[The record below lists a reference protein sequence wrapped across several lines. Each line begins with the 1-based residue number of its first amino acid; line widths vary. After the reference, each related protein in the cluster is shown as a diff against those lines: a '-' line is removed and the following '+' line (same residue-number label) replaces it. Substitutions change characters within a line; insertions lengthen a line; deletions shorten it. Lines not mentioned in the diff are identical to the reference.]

1 MENLPLYIPLLF
13 ALATLLAV
21 YFFYKAAHHS
31 KTGLIILLAW
41 MALQACI
48 ALTGFYTNTQ
58 TNPPRFLLLAGPA
71 VLFIIFL
78 FATKTGRTFIDSLD
92 LTYLT
97 LLHTVRI
104 PVELVLFALYLH
116 NAVPR
121 LMTFEGRNFDILS
134 GISALFIYYFG
145 FVKKQ
150 LGKNVLLVW
159 NIICLGLL
167 LNVVINAVLSVPTTF
182 QQFAFDH
189 PNIAVLYFPF
199 TWLPAVVVP
208 LVLFSHLAA
217 IRMRL
222 KKNLG
227 ARKEPDNF

>member
-1 MENLPLYIPLLF
+1 MENLPVYIPIVF
-13 ALATLLAV
+13 ALATFLAV

-31 KTGLIILLAW
+31 KTGLIILLVW

-48 ALTGFYTNTQ
+48 SLTGFYTHTK
-58 TNPPRFLLLAGPA
+58 TNPPRFILLAGPA

-78 FATKTGRTFIDSLD
+78 FATKTGRIFIDSLS
-92 LTYLT
+92 LQFLT
-97 LLHTVRI
+97 LLHVVRI

-121 LMTFEGRNFDILS
+121 LMTFEGRNFDMLS

-150 LGKNVLLVW
+150 AGRNVLLVW

-167 LNVVINAVLSVPTTF
+167 LNVVINAVLSVPTSF
-182 QQFAFDH
+182 QQFAFDQ

-217 IRMRL
+217 IRKLVKRT
-222 KKNLG
+222 
-227 ARKEPDNF
+227 